1 MERFDELLKNMA
13 DKEDCIVPEG
23 FDVRLQKTLDGL
35 PPRAKKAGL
44 GAVKGA
50 LIAVAVC
57 AALVCTAFA
66 ASPGLRGMLAE
77 ALGGFAPY
85 AQGQEG
91 EAYVIDGIE
100 FRVVSALADDFTV
113 RAYVEA
119 RELEGDRL
127 SKLERN
133 ALGGAFGLVDVP
145 IKDMGNSEGSGGGT
159 TSGICLDYDPET
171 KTALLAVTSWGQ
183 VMADDL
189 SGAEVKLFSLSGGP
203 KAAYRTIWENSG
215 GVYFPVDVKP
225 MPSLTLDGELASAL
239 GAEEVRISSLGLSVI
254 FKDDQVWPQFA
265 GSNMSAGLADGTL
278 VEAPWEGGQG
288 SFGTY
293 GTQSSRKVLIWNFR
307 EPVEVEQIQS
317 ITLIGR
323 DGVERTF
330 SVELP

>member
-1 MERFDELLKNMA
+1 MEQFDEMLKAMA
-13 DKEDCIVPEG
+13 EKEEIMVPNG
-23 FDVRLQKTLDGL
+23 FDERVRETLDGL
-35 PPRAKKAGL
+35 PPREKRRGL
-44 GAVKGA
+44 GAVKTV
-50 LIAVAVC
+50 LIAAALC
-57 AALVCTAFA
+57 AALLCTAFA
-66 ASPGLRGMLAE
+66 ASPELRGMLAE

-85 AQGQEG
+85 AQEQEGQER

-215 GVYFPVDVKP
+215 GVCFPVDVKP

-254 FKDDQVWPQFA
+254 FKGDGAWHRFA
-265 GSNMSAGLADGTL
+265 GTNVSVRLSDGTL
-278 VEAPWEGGQG
+278 AEAPWEGGQG
-288 SFGTY
+288 NYGAY
-293 GTQSSRKVLIWNFR
+293 GTETERKVLVWNFR
-307 EPVEVEQIQS
+307 QPVDVDGIQG
-317 ITLIGR
+317 IYVGEDYFPLG
-323 DGVERTF
+323 
-330 SVELP
+330 

>member
-1 MERFDELLKNMA
+1 MVPNGFDERGR
-13 DKEDCIVPEG
+13 E
-23 FDVRLQKTLDGL
+23 TLDGL
-35 PPRAKKAGL
+35 PPREKRRGL
-44 GAVKGA
+44 GAVKTV
-50 LIAVAVC
+50 LIAAALC
-57 AALVCTAFA
+57 AALLCTAFA
-66 ASPGLRGMLAE
+66 ASPELRGMLAE

-133 ALGGAFGLVDVP
+133 VLGGAFGLVDVP

-159 TSGICLDYDPET
+159 TSGVCLDYDPET

-215 GVYFPVDVKP
+215 GVYFPVEIKP
-225 MPSLTLDGELASAL
+225 MPSLTLDGELASGL

-254 FKDDQVWPQFA
+254 FKPPGRAARAITARMARKPSGRCWCGTSASRWMWTASRGSMWGRTISPWAEPGVIEAMGRPPACAEA
-265 GSNMSAGLADGTL
+265 GGRSLAVLCPPGLA
-278 VEAPWEGGQG
+278 
-288 SFGTY
+288 S
-293 GTQSSRKVLIWNFR
+293 
-307 EPVEVEQIQS
+307 
-317 ITLIGR
+317 
-323 DGVERTF
+323 
-330 SVELP
+330 

>member
-1 MERFDELLKNMA
+1 
-13 DKEDCIVPEG
+13 
-23 FDVRLQKTLDGL
+23 
-35 PPRAKKAGL
+35 
-44 GAVKGA
+44 
-50 LIAVAVC
+50 
-57 AALVCTAFA
+57 
-66 ASPGLRGMLAE
+66 MLAE

-133 ALGGAFGLVDVP
+133 VLGGAFGLVDVP

-159 TSGICLDYDPET
+159 TSGVCLDYDPET

-225 MPSLTLDGELASAL
+225 MPSLTLDGELASGL

-254 FKDDQVWPQFA
+254 FKGDGAWHRFA
-265 GSNMSAGLADGTL
+265 GTNVSVRLSDGTL
-278 VEAPWEGGQG
+278 AEAPWEGGQG
-288 SFGTY
+288 NYGAY
-293 GTQSSRKVLIWNFR
+293 GTETERKVLVWNFR
-307 EPVEVEQIQS
+307 QPVDV
-317 ITLIGR
+317 
-323 DGVERTF
+323 DGVQGIYVGEDYF
-330 SVELP
+330 PLG